1 MFDAC
6 GKVKCLFY
14 GTILLINFIKIV
26 NVVFILFPRLYTNS
40 LTSYS
45 IMNGKMAAQ
54 VLSSTVSNVF
64 SNYASPVAAETAKFC
79 SIMDAF
85 FESMNIRDKNSRKFD
100 LKPSL
105 IPFSLIDDPRFS
117 WLRSMLLQF
126 FDDWLHSI
134 EHREG
139 RFSRNAKIKM
149 FISLN
154 I

>member
-26 NVVFILFPRLYTNS
+26 NVVFILFPRLHTNT

-64 SNYASPVAAETAKFC
+64 FQ
-79 SIMDAF
+79 IMLH
-85 FESMNIRDKNSRKFD
+85 RLL
-100 LKPSL
+100 LKV
-105 IPFSLIDDPRFS
+105 
-117 WLRSMLLQF
+117 
-126 FDDWLHSI
+126 
-134 EHREG
+134 
-139 RFSRNAKIKM
+139 RN
-149 FISLN
+149 FVQ
-154 I
+154 